1 MNIVNKYMQVTSM
14 NIFNTQMLT
23 GGYSIIIS
31 KHMDIRRRPYTWTL
45 VHAIISFKFKEH
57 D

>member
-1 MNIVNKYMQVTSM
+1 MQVTSM